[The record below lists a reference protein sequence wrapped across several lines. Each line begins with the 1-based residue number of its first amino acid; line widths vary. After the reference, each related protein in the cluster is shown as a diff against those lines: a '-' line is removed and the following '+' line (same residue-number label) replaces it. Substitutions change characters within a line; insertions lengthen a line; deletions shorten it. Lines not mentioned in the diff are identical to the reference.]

1 MWLINWIGLVASN
14 IMMTYLMFS
23 IGEILTYI
31 LSGMFVINTFVVL
44 WMWYNWPKELIEV
57 TTNKFDRKTPTVMK
71 HTYGKYSHYR

>member
-1 MWLINWIGLVASN
+1 MWLINWIGLISSN
-14 IMMTYLMFS
+14 IMMAYLMFS
-23 IGEILTYI
+23 IDEILTYI
-31 LSGMFVINTFVVL
+31 LSGMFVINTFVLL